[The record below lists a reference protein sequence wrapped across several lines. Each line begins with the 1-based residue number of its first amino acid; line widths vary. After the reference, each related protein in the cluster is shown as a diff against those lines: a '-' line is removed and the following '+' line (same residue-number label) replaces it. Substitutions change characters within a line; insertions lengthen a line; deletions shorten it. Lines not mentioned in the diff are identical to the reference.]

1 MQKDS
6 SKNRKKRH
14 PQRGG
19 QSPHR
24 QTPHPKKVHSP
35 KENVY
40 RMDSAKGQG
49 SYARVRTKV
58 SPKREV
64 PKTRKRTR
72 HLRVS
77 RVLPMFVFG
86 VIAIY
91 LFGQMLA
98 MSAKRSEIDVETV
111 GYGGLDTPVRYT
123 GLIVRDEYVVQS
135 NRAGQPFYQ
144 FSEGEYISKSA
155 VVCTVKNT
163 NSTDDLESKLNEVDK
178 DILKSQKSR
187 TDLSAFSEDIARI
200 KENIQSVIDSYAG
213 KSMKT
218 DASYFYNMKDQVQSF
233 MTQRNE
239 IWLTENVDS
248 LSQLTEEK
256 SQYEQQLA
264 QNMSSI
270 LAKESGILSFSYD
283 GLEET
288 LTPKTLEGI
297 TKKQIGDSSVKYISK
312 VKTVSEGDPL
322 FKIVT
327 SNQWYIVAYFPN
339 SKTVNWEKGDGKV
352 LNLQLDDDV
361 IPVNAKIEST
371 EVGEKETKVVF
382 STYEQMDRFINK
394 RVLEF
399 YLAGTAV
406 EGLKVPND
414 AIVEKSLISVPKDC
428 IQESLGNEG
437 VLLVNGGTA
446 KFLAATIVSYDDTNV
461 YIDQN
466 GELKLGDVILQGTG
480 KNAAHYTV
488 SSLTPRTG
496 VYVANSSMAKFVSID
511 ILDQNQEYAI
521 IRSGTSYGLQAYDL
535 IVSDAKNIKEGQNLY
550 YSERKEDYELY
561 CGKYQRGRGKGN
573 SCSPKKRQKAGRY
586 STFGGK

>member
-6 SKNRKKRH
+6 SKNRKKKQ

-19 QSPHR
+19 QRPNR
-24 QTPHPKKVHSP
+24 QTPHPKKVYPS

-40 RMDSAKGQG
+40 RMDSSKGQE
-49 SYARVRTKV
+49 SYGRVRTKV

-72 HLRVS
+72 RLRVS

-91 LFGQMLA
+91 LFGQMLT
-98 MSAKRSEIDVETV
+98 MSTKRSEINMETV
-111 GYGGLDTPVRYT
+111 GYGGLDTPARYT

-144 FSEGEYISKSA
+144 FTEGEYISRNA
-155 VVCTVKNT
+155 VVCTVKDT
-163 NSTDDLESKLNEVDK
+163 NSTEEIESKLEKLDK
-178 DILKSQKSR
+178 NILKNQKSR
-187 TDLSAFSEDIARI
+187 SDLSAFSEDISRI
-200 KENIQSVIDSYAG
+200 EDNIQRVIVSYAG
-213 KSMKT
+213 KSMKS
-218 DASYFYNMKDQVQSF
+218 DASYLYNMKDQVQSF

-239 IWLTENVDS
+239 IWLTESVDS

-264 QNMSSI
+264 QNMSALRAEISGV
-270 LAKESGILSFSYD
+270 LALSYD
-283 GLEET
+283 GLEES
-288 LTPKTLEGI
+288 LTSKTLEGI
-297 TKKQIGDSSVKYISK
+297 TKKQIGDSKTKYISK
-312 VKTVSEGDPL
+312 AKAVSKGDPL

-327 SNQWYIVAYFPN
+327 SNQWYMVAFLPN
-339 SKTVNWEKGDGKV
+339 SATVNWAKGDGKT
-352 LNLQLDDDV
+352 LNLLLDDEV
-361 IPVNAKIEST
+361 VPINAKIEST

-382 STYEQMDRFINK
+382 STYEQMDRFINR

-399 YLAGTAV
+399 YLAGAVV

-414 AIVEKSLISVPKDC
+414 AIVEKSLISIPKEC
-428 IQESLGNEG
+428 MQESMGNTG
-437 VLLVNGGTA
+437 VLLVNGSNA
-446 KFLAATIVSYDDTNV
+446 KFIGISVISYDDTNV

-480 KNAAHYTV
+480 EKATHYTV
-488 SSLTPRTG
+488 SALSPRTG
-496 VYVANSSMAKFVSID
+496 VYVANSSMAKFVTID

-521 IRSGTSYGLQAYDL
+521 IRSGTTYGLQAYDL

-550 YSERKEDYELY
+550 
-561 CGKYQRGRGKGN
+561 
-573 SCSPKKRQKAGRY
+573 
-586 STFGGK
+586 

>member
-6 SKNRKKRH
+6 SKNKKKRR
-14 PQRGG
+14 PKRSG
-19 QSPHR
+19 QSTPR
-24 QTPHPKKVHSP
+24 QEPQPRKVYP
-35 KENVY
+35 GKENVH
-40 RMDSAKGQG
+40 RMEPSRGQRG
-49 SYARVRTKV
+49 YVRNKNEV
-58 SPKREV
+58 PPKREEQRIRK
-64 PKTRKRTR
+64 KTRR
-72 HLRVS
+72 LRVS

-86 VIAIY
+86 IIAIY

-98 MSAKRSEIDVETV
+98 MSAKRSEVNVETV

-123 GLIVRDEYVVQS
+123 ALIVRKEYVVQS
-135 NRAGQPFYQ
+135 NRGGQPFYQ

-163 NSTDDLESKLNEVDK
+163 NSTDDLESKLNELDK

-200 KENIQSVIDSYAG
+200 KENIHSAIDSYAG

-283 GLEET
+283 GLEKT
-288 LTPKTLEGI
+288 LTPETLEGI
-297 TKKQIGDSSVKYISK
+297 TKKQIGDSNMKYISK

-327 SNQWYIVAYFPN
+327 SNQWYMVAYLPN
-339 SKTVNWEKGDGKV
+339 SGTVNWEKGDGKV

-414 AIVEKSLISVPKDC
+414 AIVEKSLISVPKEC

-437 VLLVNGGTA
+437 VLLVNGSNA
-446 KFLAATIVSYDDTNV
+446 KFLAVTIVSYDDTNV

-466 GELKLGDVILQGTG
+466 GELKLGDVIIQGTG

-488 SSLTPRTG
+488 SALTPRTG

-521 IRSGTSYGLQAYDL
+521 IRSGTTYGLQAYDV

-550 YSERKEDYELY
+550 
-561 CGKYQRGRGKGN
+561 
-573 SCSPKKRQKAGRY
+573 
-586 STFGGK
+586 

>member
-24 QTPHPKKVHSP
+24 QTPHPKKVHPP

-40 RMDSAKGQG
+40 RMDSAREQG

-72 HLRVS
+72 HFRVS

-98 MSAKRSEIDVETV
+98 MSAKRSEINMETV
-111 GYGGLDTPVRYT
+111 DYGGLDTPARYT
-123 GLIVRDEYVVQS
+123 GLIVRDEYVVES
-135 NRAGQPFYQ
+135 NRPGQPFYQ
-144 FSEGEYISKSA
+144 FSEGEYISRNA
-155 VVCTVKNT
+155 VVCTVKDT
-163 NSTDDLESKLNEVDK
+163 NSTEEIESKLEKLDK
-178 DILKSQKSR
+178 NILKNQKSR
-187 TDLSAFSEDIARI
+187 SDLSAFSEDISRI
-200 KENIQSVIDSYAG
+200 EENIQRVIISYAG
-213 KSMKT
+213 KSMKS
-218 DASYFYNMKDQVQSF
+218 DASYLYNMKDQVQSF

-248 LSQLTEEK
+248 LSQLTQEK

-264 QNMSSI
+264 QNMSALRAEQSGV
-270 LAKESGILSFSYD
+270 LALSYD
-283 GLEET
+283 GLEKT
-288 LTPKTLEGI
+288 LTSKTLEGI
-297 TKKQIGDSSVKYISK
+297 TKKQIGESKTKYISK
-312 VKTVSEGDPL
+312 AKAVSKGDSL

-327 SNQWYIVAYFPN
+327 SNQWFIVAYLPN
-339 SKTVNWEKGDGKV
+339 SATVNWSKGDGKT
-352 LNLQLDDDV
+352 LNLLLDDEV

-382 STYEQMDRFINK
+382 STYEQMERFINR

-399 YLAGTAV
+399 YLAGSIV

-414 AIVEKSLISVPKDC
+414 AIVEKSLISIPKEC
-428 IQESLGNEG
+428 MQESMGNTG
-437 VLLVNGGTA
+437 VLLVNGRNA
-446 KFLAATIVSYDDTNV
+446 KFIAISVISYDDSNV
-461 YIDQN
+461 YIDQS

-480 KNAAHYTV
+480 EKATHYTV
-488 SSLTPRTG
+488 SGLSPRTG
-496 VYVANSSMAKFVSID
+496 VYVANSSMAKFVTID
-511 ILDQNQEYAI
+511 ILEQNQEYAI
-521 IRSGTSYGLQAYDL
+521 IRSGTTYGLQAYDL

-550 YSERKEDYELY
+550 
-561 CGKYQRGRGKGN
+561 
-573 SCSPKKRQKAGRY
+573 
-586 STFGGK
+586 